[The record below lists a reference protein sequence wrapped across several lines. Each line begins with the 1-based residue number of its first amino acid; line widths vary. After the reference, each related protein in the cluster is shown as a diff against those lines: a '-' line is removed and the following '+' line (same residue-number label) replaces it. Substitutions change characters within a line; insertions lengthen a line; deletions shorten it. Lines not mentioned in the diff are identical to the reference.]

1 MRPFSTIL
9 KALRPAAPKAAPPK
23 VGGLFA
29 PPHGPAAGWWGDDPA
44 EQLRNYRSW
53 VYAAVN
59 AIAQEAARQRPF
71 LYTNTGQAAH
81 EQVPLA
87 HTHPLCR
94 LLAAPNP
101 WLTPWELWYLTVVYL
116 ELTGNC
122 FWYVAPRS
130 VGDTRLGTPGE
141 IWLIPT
147 PWVRVVP
154 DAREYVKAYRVTA
167 PGVPA
172 TTFGPDE
179 IIHLKYPNPLD
190 PHYGLSPLQANA
202 LTVDAN
208 TELLKSR
215 YQTFL
220 AGPRPGVVLQT
231 DQTLTDQTVA
241 RLEETLQAKF
251 SGRDNWHRPLVLEQG
266 LKASPWTLTPAEM
279 DFLNSARMTRDEI
292 LAVFRV
298 PPPITGIVENM
309 GLGADIWFGARVM
322 FCEGTLQPKLDL
334 IGQCLTRDLGR
345 RYGPD
350 VTVTFPD
357 CSPRNQDQR
366 RKDDDLDARLGLR
379 TFNEIRKSRGLDP
392 YPDARFDRPILP
404 QSLDPAFEK
413 RTGEGVSG

>member
-1 MRPFSTIL
+1 MPLFSRL
-9 KALRPAAPKAAPPK
+9 FKALKPPAPKTPPPK
-23 VGGLFA
+23 IAGVFA
-29 PPHGPAAGWWGDDPA
+29 PAYPAAGWWHDDPA

-59 AIAQEAARQRPF
+59 AIAQETARHKPF
-71 LYTNTGQAAH
+71 LYLNTGQAEH
-81 EQVPLA
+81 EQTALP

-94 LLAAPNP
+94 LLDRPNP
-101 WLTPWELWYLTVVYL
+101 WLTPWELWYLTIVYL

-122 FWYVAPRS
+122 FWYVAPQS

-141 IWLIPT
+141 IWIIPT
-147 PWVRVVP
+147 PWVKIIP
-154 DAREYVKAYRVTA
+154 DRTQYVKAYQVAA

-172 TTFGPDE
+172 ETFSSDE

-220 AGPRPGVVLQT
+220 AGSRPGVVLHT
-231 DQTLTDQTVA
+231 EQTLTDQTVS
-241 RLEETLQAKF
+241 RLEEKIASKF
-251 SGRDNWHRPLVLEQG
+251 GGRDNWHRPLVLEQG

-279 DFLNSARMTRDEI
+279 DFMNSSKMTRDEI

-322 FCEGTLQPKLDL
+322 FCEGTIQPKLDL
-334 IGQCLTRDLGR
+334 IGQALTRDLAR

-350 VTVTFPD
+350 AVVSFPD
-357 CSPRNQDQR
+357 CSPRNLDQPPQGR
-366 RKDDDLDARLGLR
+366 RTRRAIGAADFQRDS
-379 TFNEIRKSRGLDP
+379 EEP
-392 YPDARFDRPILP
+392 RPRP
-404 QSLDPAFEK
+404 VPRPAVRQADPAEG
-413 RTGEGVSG
+413 TG